1 MTHPNLRPQTLQRLS
16 LVAVGAAAGG
26 ALYLLTEALSAG
38 WLPDRVLLALAVA
51 ALVFFAALLGMAGPL
66 PLRRAALRAAPLAL
80 LVAAL
85 MSWAGLRYPFAAD
98 LAGEAIPVLAGL
110 ALTFLPLPFLIAAE
124 GGNWRHYPTLFVQA
138 WGTVI
143 RQAAA
148 WLFVALVWL
157 VFLLSHQLLKMVGVP
172 VLGHLVD
179 APVFVALF
187 TGAMLGLGIAVIHE
201 MSGVVAPDLL
211 IRLLRLFLPPLL
223 IVLGVFLAA
232 LPFRGFEGLF
242 RDLSAATILLF
253 CAGFGVM
260 LVTAAAERSDSLA
273 TQSPLIVL
281 SARLMAGVTIFPAW
295 LGVWAVWLRV
305 AQYGWTPERLL
316 ALCGAILCLGY
327 GALYLLA
334 AFRRTGWQD
343 RVRQANLIMALVVMA
358 VAALL
363 LSPVV
368 NPERIAANSQIAR
381 LDRGEVSPEGF
392 DFASVS
398 RWGRPGDEAMA
409 TLRARQDNPALMAAL
424 ARWDGTPDP
433 VLEAAR
439 RADMAAMLP
448 LRPAGQTAIRAAILA
463 SLPDHE
469 LSTLREACSLQIQG
483 RPGCA
488 LVVADFLTD
497 LPGAEALLLRAVPL
511 SLRAAR
517 GDRFRLHL
525 AGYALRDG
533 QVQPVDTRL
542 IEGRI
547 SAVEDP
553 AALLAAMQDQ
563 DPVLQAVPVQML
575 QIGDRKMLL
584 LP

>member
-1 MTHPNLRPQTLQRLS
+1 MTQSPLRPQSLQRLS
-16 LVAVGAAAGG
+16 LSAVGAAAGG

-38 WLPDRVLLALAVA
+38 WLPERVLLALAVA

-66 PLRRAALRAAPLAL
+66 PLRRAALLAAPLAL

-85 MSWAGLRYPFAAD
+85 MSLAGLRYPSAAD
-98 LAGEAIPVLAGL
+98 LTGEAIPVLAGL
-110 ALTFLPLPFLIAAE
+110 ALTFLPLSFLIAAQ
-124 GGNWRHYPTLFVQA
+124 GGQWRHYPTLFVQA

-143 RQAAA
+143 RQAAG

-172 VLGHLVD
+172 LLGHLVD

-223 IVLGVFLAA
+223 IVLAVFLIA

-242 RDLSAATILLF
+242 RHLSAATILLF

-260 LVTAAAERSDSLA
+260 LVTAAVERADALA
-273 TQSPLIVL
+273 TQSPLIAL

-305 AQYGWTPERLL
+305 AQYGWTPERVL
-316 ALCGAILCLGY
+316 ALCVAGLCLGY
-327 GALYLLA
+327 GGLYLLA
-334 AFRRTGWQD
+334 AFRETGWQD
-343 RVRQANLIMALVVMA
+343 RIRQANIIMALAVMG
-358 VAALL
+358 VAGLL
-363 LSPVV
+363 LSPLV
-368 NPERIAANSQIAR
+368 NPERIAANSQISR
-381 LDRGEVSPEGF
+381 LDRGEASPETF
-392 DFASVS
+392 DFAAVS
-398 RWGRPGDEAMA
+398 RWGAPGAEAIA
-409 TLRARQDNPALMAAL
+409 SLRTRQDNPALKAAL

-433 VLEAAR
+433 VQEAAR
-439 RADMAAMLP
+439 RADLAPILP
-448 LRPAGQTAIRAAILA
+448 LRPAHQTAIRDAILA
-463 SLPDHE
+463 SLSDHE
-469 LSTLREACSLQIQG
+469 LATLREACALRVKG

-497 LPGAEALLLRAVPL
+497 QPGPEALLLRAVPL
-511 SLRAAR
+511 SLRAGP
-517 GDRFRLHL
+517 GDPIRLDL

-533 QVQPVDTRL
+533 QARPMDTRL
-542 IEGRI
+542 IEGHLP
-547 SAVEDP
+547 AAADK
-553 AALLAAMQDQ
+553 AALLAAVQQ
-563 DPVLQAVPVQML
+563 ADPVLQPVPLQML
-575 QIGDRKMLL
+575 QIDGSKMLL